1 MGELAEAILPNE
13 KQIVDANI
21 KLQVQESL
29 IRLILD
35 TLPEES
41 RSIIMEKATDLYSHE
56 FDNDTTELMRKSA
69 LDYLARAFQVR

>member
-1 MGELAEAILPNE
+1 MGELAEAILPIE

-41 RSIIMEKATDLYSHE
+41 RSIIMEKATDLRP
-56 FDNDTTELMRKSA
+56 LRP
-69 LDYLARAFQVR
+69 

>member
-1 MGELAEAILPNE
+1 MGELAEAILPLE
-13 KQIVDANI
+13 KQIVDASI

-35 TLPEES
+35 TLPEDN
-41 RSIIMEKATDLYSHE
+41 RSFIMEKTTDLYSHE

-69 LDYLARAFQVR
+69 LAYLARAFQSR

>member
-1 MGELAEAILPNE
+1 MGELAEAILPIE

-29 IRLILD
+29 IRMILD
-35 TLPEES
+35 TLPEEN
-41 RSIIMEKATDLYSHE
+41 RSLIMEKATDLYSHE
-56 FDNDTTELMRKSA
+56 FDKDTTELMRKYA